1 MSVKKEKNVI
11 TKLSGKGI
19 LRKIDL
25 ENGCLVIEDVKE
37 GTMELLKFSD
47 IAELLNK
54 EITYSFQNK
63 EEE

>member
-1 MSVKKEKNVI
+1 MSVKKEKNVT

-25 ENGCLVIEDVKE
+25 ENQCFVIEDVKE
-37 GTMELLKFSD
+37 GTLDLLKFED
-47 IAELLNK
+47 IKELLNK